1 MKYTVGQVLERI
13 QKGEKMN
20 QIVSEFG
27 LLKKHFQEQLKEIGY
42 RGDRAGRYHW
52 DHNEPEPLDFDLLD
66 KYIKRVS
73 KFKEGLSEETREASV
88 EIAPSVETPDPIIEE
103 VIHEDE
109 HPASASLAIASEIK
123 IEFVEDKKK
132 EKSKIFKGF
141 YLEPEVAEVLN
152 KISNKSDVVNS
163 TMKAFFKSQGLL

>member
-1 MKYTVGQVLERI
+1 MKYTIGQVLERI
-13 QKGEKMN
+13 QKGDKMSE
-20 QIVSEFG
+20 IVSEFG
-27 LLKKHFQEQLKEIGY
+27 LMKKHFQEQLKELGY

-52 DHNEPEPLDFDLLD
+52 DHNEPEPLDFDLLG
-66 KYIKRVS
+66 KYIKRVL
-73 KFKEGLSEETREASV
+73 KFKEGAKEEPREASIIKEV
-88 EIAPSVETPDPIIEE
+88 EPIEE
-103 VIHEDE
+103 KEDKE
-109 HPASASLAIASEIK
+109 DKKGDEPASASLAIASEIK